1 MAPEHQVKSSLR
13 QRVDEFLRDTAS
25 TNAVFSAAAAEEAE
39 RLGHLL
45 ACAEEDLR
53 AVQARVAG
61 LRRSLAKIDASQR

>member
-1 MAPEHQVKSSLR
+1 MTPGPEVKSSLR
-13 QRVDEFLRDTAS
+13 QRVDEFLRDTVTS
-25 TNAVFSAAAAEEAE
+25 NAVFSAAAAEEAE

-61 LRRSLAKIDASQR
+61 LKRSLAKIERSH